1 MKSRYLSAGLILM
14 GWALGCSPQPEERP
28 LPAPGEDLAAKSLRF
43 VDVTAQSGLDF
54 VQVSG
59 SPAQRYILEAM
70 TGGVAFLDYDH
81 DGYLD
86 VFFVNGTRQEAPP
99 PQAGNRLYHN
109 VPGSD
114 GNRVFRDVTDAAG
127 LRHSG
132 WGTGCATGDY
142 DNDGD
147 VDLFVAG
154 WGPDLLYRNEGNG
167 TFIDVTAAAG
177 VGAKGWGASAAFGDL
192 DLDGYL
198 DLYVTQYLV
207 FDPASPPNAGQPC
220 RGYKGLETFCGPHG
234 MTAQADVLYR
244 NLGNGHFADMSA
256 ATGIDQYRY
265 PGLGVVFTDYDDDGD
280 PDIYVANDSQ
290 PNLLFRNDG
299 NWRLQEVAA
308 FSGAAYSEEGRS
320 QAGMGVDAGDYDND
334 GDMDLFVTNF
344 SDDVNT
350 LYQNQGHGAFADA
363 TAAVGLGDKP
373 RPYLGWSTAFFDADN
388 DGWLDL
394 FIANGHLYPQLKDQA
409 SGLRYAQPSLFYWNE
424 GGVFHRASP
433 GPGLEV
439 AKVSRATAFGDYD
452 NDGDVDLLVV
462 NLNDAPN
469 LLRNEGGSRHHWL
482 GLELRGTAS
491 NRDGIGARVTLFAGQ
506 GKQVRE
512 VKRGYGFQSQHDG
525 RVLFGLGQQEQV
537 ERAEIRWPS
546 GQVQVLERPPLGAY
560 LVVEEGRPEPL
571 AQYAAPAASAPE
583 PSSPQAPAGPATAAP
598 YAGEEHWTAEDHYQ
612 HGVALYRQ
620 GRYEEAL
627 EAFRASL
634 QGRPDHLPT
643 YYSLGVTLFGGLGR
657 STEAATLLEQ
667 AMAKDST
674 RVELCELLGRVYLSL
689 NRAEEAVAALSRA
702 ILLDPSSWENHH
714 RLGLAHLRQGNLEAA
729 KAAFQHASQ
738 AAPWAPI
745 PQLSLSRVYESL
757 GDQRAAASARLTFA
771 RLQRAQEGEDAYLQQ
786 LREDPVDAEAHAR
799 LGREYLK
806 QQRYPEAQGQ
816 FRRALELDPRC
827 ALAHYGMGAICF
839 YQGRLDEAI
848 AAYTAAYSADPN
860 LVMALSDLGRA
871 YHRAG
876 RLEEAV
882 DAYRQALRRQPDLA
896 LASSNLGEVYAAQ
909 GKAQEAITAFRTAL
923 KADSTLV
930 DTRDALARLYAS
942 TGHLKEAIR
951 EWEQVLWLYPEH
963 PTARTWIKQARRRLS
978 TR

>member
-192 DLDGYL
+192 DLDGHL

-244 NLGNGHFADMSA
+244 YLGKGRFADMSA

-308 FSGAAYSEEGRS
+308 FAGAAYSEEGRS

-334 GDMDLFVTNF
+334 GDKDLFVTNF

-424 GGVFHRASP
+424 GGVFRRASP

-469 LLRNEGGSRHHWL
+469 LLRNEGGNRHHWL

-827 ALAHYGMGAICF
+827 ALAHYGMGAICY

-848 AAYTAAYSADPN
+848 AAYTAAYTADPN